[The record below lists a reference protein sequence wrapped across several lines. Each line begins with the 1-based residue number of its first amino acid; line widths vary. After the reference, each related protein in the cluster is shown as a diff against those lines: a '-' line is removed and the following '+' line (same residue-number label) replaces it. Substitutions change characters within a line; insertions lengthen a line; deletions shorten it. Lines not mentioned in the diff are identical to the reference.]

1 MKTSQSYT
9 ETGYTHGHSAPV
21 LAAHATRS
29 AATSAGYLLPELEPG
44 MSLLDIGCGPGTV
57 ALDLAERVRPGRVV
71 GVDPSLEALEA
82 ARDEAS
88 RRGDRT
94 TDFMAADVA
103 ELPFADASFDVVHA
117 HQVLQHLQDPVGALR
132 EMARVSASLVAV
144 RDVEYRTMSWYPD
157 IPGLN
162 MWLDTYRAIARA
174 NAAEPDAGR
183 HLKSWARAAGL
194 EDLQVTASTWCYTDP
209 ESVHWWSTSQAARV
223 AGQTFT
229 RQAVEIGR
237 SRADVEEMRRAWLDW
252 GASPD
257 AYFAMVHTELLAR
270 VPARR

>member
-1 MKTSQSYT
+1 MKTSHSYT
-9 ETGYTHGHSAPV
+9 ESGYTHGHSAPV
-21 LAAHATRS
+21 LAAHSTRT
-29 AATSAGYLLPELEPG
+29 AADSAGYLLPELHPG

-57 ALDLAERVRPGRVV
+57 TLDLAGRLHPGRVV
-71 GVDPSLEALEA
+71 GIDPSAEALEA
-82 ARDEAS
+82 ARDEAA
-88 RRGDRT
+88 RRGDT
-94 TDFMAADVA
+94 TTTFLAADVA
-103 ELPFADASFDVVHA
+103 ALPFDDASFDVVHA
-117 HQVLQHLQDPVGALR
+117 HQVLQHLADPVGALAEMSRVAR
-132 EMARVSASLVAV
+132 ELVAV

-157 IPGLN
+157 LPGLD
-162 MWLDTYRAIARA
+162 MWLETYRAIARG
-174 NAAEPDAGR
+174 NGAEPDAGR
-183 HLKSWARAAGL
+183 HLKSWALAAGL